1 VLKSIKQKK
10 YSPTFIS
17 KISAVLIASASTHR
31 ETKRLEYNKNEIV
44 FFNILIVIKNIKKDA

>member
-10 YSPTFIS
+10 YLSTFTS
-17 KISAVLIASASTHR
+17 KISAVLKASATTHR
-31 ETKRLEYNKNEIV
+31 ETKRLEYNKNERA